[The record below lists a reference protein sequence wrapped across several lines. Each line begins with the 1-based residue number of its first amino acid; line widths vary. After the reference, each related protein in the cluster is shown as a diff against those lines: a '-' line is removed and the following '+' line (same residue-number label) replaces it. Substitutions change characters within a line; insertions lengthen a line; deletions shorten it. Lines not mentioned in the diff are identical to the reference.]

1 MKRLWPLATLG
12 IVAYLVFALVTL
24 PASVIVDRVQSP
36 GVTIA
41 GVDGT
46 VWNGSAEVVR
56 IGATHLGSLTWK
68 LHALPLLT
76 LRGKADIKLSRTNG
90 FAQGTVA
97 VSNERIQLS
106 ALTASLPIDALPPEV
121 APGGW
126 SGSINAK
133 LAELTLANGW
143 PISADGTMDI
153 VGLTGPARRPTNLG
167 SYQVQFP
174 AESTAADALV
184 GRIKDIAGPIQIA
197 GTVQLKAT
205 DRSYLL
211 EGLVA
216 TKPDAPA
223 DFTKSLEFLGP
234 PDAQGRRQ
242 FSLSGTM

>member
-12 IVAYLVFALVTL
+12 IVAYLVFALLTL
-24 PASVIVDRVQSP
+24 PASVIVDRIQSP

-56 IGATHLGSLTWK
+56 MGVTHLGSLTWK

-106 ALTASLPIDALPPEV
+106 DLTASLPINALPPEV

-126 SGSINAK
+126 SGSINAR
-133 LAELTLANGW
+133 LAELTLADGW
-143 PISADGTMDI
+143 PISADGTLD
-153 VGLTGPARRPTNLG
+153 VVDLTGPARRPVNLG

-174 AESTAADALV
+174 AESTAADALA

-197 GTVQLKAT
+197 GTIQLKAI

-223 DFTKSLEFLGP
+223 DFSKSLEFLGP